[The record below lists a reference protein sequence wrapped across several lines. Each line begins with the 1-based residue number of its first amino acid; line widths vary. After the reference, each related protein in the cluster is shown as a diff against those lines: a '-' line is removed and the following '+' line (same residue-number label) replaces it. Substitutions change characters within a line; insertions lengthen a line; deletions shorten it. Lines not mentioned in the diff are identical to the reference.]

1 MVKHD
6 QEMHMTGNVQKEHEL
21 KFRRRNSDINRATK
35 VPEAHEIDQSPDDLT
50 RSSQLEHLK

>member
-1 MVKHD
+1 
-6 QEMHMTGNVQKEHEL
+6 MHITGNVQKEHEL